1 MEFWES
7 IGVSCFRNNIPL
19 YIRKERNP
27 YTTQEHRNRKTKK
40 WKKKEF
46 LGIIEQY
53 DYLFNNKV
61 RRDCFGNY
69 DYHADPIAII
79 YIRSNLRLVT
89 DLQTCVKAQQSQ
101 VYAHKVK
108 LTNLKQMAETI
119 VYVQEHS
126 LFDISSLETIL
137 QTAGS
142 NIYVLVSCI

>member
-1 MEFWES
+1 M
-7 IGVSCFRNNIPL
+7 
-19 YIRKERNP
+19 
-27 YTTQEHRNRKTKK
+27 
-40 WKKKEF
+40 
-46 LGIIEQY
+46 
-53 DYLFNNKV
+53 

-89 DLQTCVKAQQSQ
+89 DLQTCVKAQQNQ
-101 VYAHKVK
+101 AYAHKVK